1 MFHIPPFFLLKTFD
15 RPKNIAN
22 PLCGLLKIL
31 FALFC
36 AFTICGCLALAE
48 ERLGFQLSEN
58 ERIMAYH
65 NGGEILCSVFD
76 EQMQL
81 TAVRKLDSSNRTLWA
96 YNFSEPYI
104 NGTLLFCTQENGTR
118 YSFCGKKQKSEEYE
132 AIRIDGEG
140 QIQQTMTFPSGGTPR
155 ALTDAGILLLFPY
168 EESKNQQ
175 MIEHWGWDERHCRI
189 AFDGKL
195 IEVQQ
200 TKSFGEN
207 IYLSVIHDQPHM
219 QRQMAILILN
229 LETGRISR
237 YDIGPDTNFFVQAMG
252 KSLDNGVI
260 AVIFDQAQACQRII
274 HLTSFGEPVW
284 QTALSTNLYG
294 PFAQIIKQSE
304 QGGYVIW
311 GTAAIR
317 EDKNTYP
324 QEYTTYRIDLGQNGE
339 LIDDAVGIYSG
350 TCVVYKAGQVYV
362 ANTDEL
368 PYVSLD
374 MFKES
379 FRVQKPIFY
388 MHTEK

>member
-1 MFHIPPFFLLKTFD
+1 MRADSILSDAALLFY
-15 RPKNIAN
+15 
-22 PLCGLLKIL
+22 L
-31 FALFC
+31 
-36 AFTICGCLALAE
+36 
-48 ERLGFQLSEN
+48 
-58 ERIMAYH
+58 M
-65 NGGEILCSVFD
+65 V
-76 EQMQL
+76 
-81 TAVRKLDSSNRTLWA
+81 
-96 YNFSEPYI
+96 I

-175 MIEHWGWDERHCRI
+175 MIEHWGWDGRHCRI

-274 HLTSFGEPVW
+274 HLTGDLGIHLVEQPRQVIHNTLDEQLPNPFREFIPDKIQRGSPSFGASAAAWVRGSVPVIFFFTTLRKGW
-284 QTALSTNLYG
+284 RAAERASCR
-294 PFAQIIKQSE
+294 PAQ
-304 QGGYVIW
+304 
-311 GTAAIR
+311 R
-317 EDKNTYP
+317 
-324 QEYTTYRIDLGQNGE
+324 R
-339 LIDDAVGIYSG
+339 
-350 TCVVYKAGQVYV
+350 
-362 ANTDEL
+362 
-368 PYVSLD
+368 
-374 MFKES
+374 
-379 FRVQKPIFY
+379 RRR
-388 MHTEK
+388 